1 MGDFLSTINKPHS
14 AIDITPDR
22 PSIWGDF
29 NNFGKSVHLG
39 FFKENLFA
47 MAIAD
52 ATVKQRVQF
61 QDVEAYNVF
70 NDPQLVDV
78 YEDMGYFMHSNSPQ
92 ETAWLLSRKKAE
104 DEYATNSPGYI
115 TGRILG
121 GLTDPTAL
129 LMFSRAGRFFFTGG
143 RLTRGSKVGM
153 ALGGEEIIKRKLD
166 RARTL
171 TESTLITGGGFVLP
185 AIFPGIARTS
195 PEAKKIFKL
204 FDKRADKFDLLDD
217 AVSKAAQDVS
227 PMAPQAV
234 KSTKFQSLSDEIS
247 ILEKEVKRLDNPWGG
262 GPTGYLKIR
271 KQKKLK
277 KELEKKKKQLK
288 EEEESPFLEGSIGA
302 AKIRTTF
309 SEDEWLEMEKIAKT
323 GLGWFG
329 EKGMWTP
336 IFRTLKSSSLAAKEA
351 IGKLLENPL
360 YQVKNF
366 KNIASEQSIERN
378 IARRKVQV
386 FKAETEIEDLYKVYL
401 QRMGKRVPMTRI
413 GLYLQKDSE
422 GIISF
427 SQFKRAIFLRRIG
440 SPSDLA
446 KIDEVAKAA
455 AVSEK
460 YIYSLGKEYDELGI
474 PLMYIERQI
483 SITKFK
489 LAGMEK
495 ELKKMSKIKGWKSKD
510 SIQEIKNLKI
520 VLKKL
525 QEKLDYM
532 KANGSLAKN
541 YINRVWL
548 RDQVESRW
556 EEFRNIVVPMIKAR
570 NPKLTIESIEE
581 ILESVKS
588 AQPYVRF
595 DSKSSNPLAISRH
608 FRTRELRLSKADEEK
623 LAELGFIETD
633 VFVLQRLYF
642 NSVAPDIELT
652 KVFGDPMMSGF
663 KWTPESGYTQ
673 GIDQIVEEYNMRILK
688 TRSRSKK
695 KKLEKERDEVVQ
707 DLKAGRDLLRG
718 TYGLPDNPQRAFS
731 RGVRMMKLYN
741 SMTMLTGAL
750 AAVPDVARIL
760 MTSGINRGFRTS
772 WDMFTNV
779 LSTEVL
785 KLSRNQAYLSGEALD
800 MVLGSRAMS
809 MYDLEN
815 AFGVFN
821 KLEKGVSRT
830 GNMYFTYIN
839 LMNPWNTMMKS
850 WASAVNGT
858 RMLEEIENWIIKG
871 KISKNN
877 KAKLLNS
884 GIDEVAARKIW
895 DQYVKHGLGTGAN
908 KADWKQVRIANTE
921 MWDDEARA
929 TADLF
934 HNALGRDINITIVT
948 PGKGEVPLWF
958 NTEMGGV
965 VVQFKKFAAAA
976 TQRMLMRGMQEK
988 DAAFFGGALML
999 LAAGAMVDATRQK
1012 AFNRS
1017 YAKKPF
1023 GQKIVDAFDR
1033 SGLGGIF
1040 SDMNNIL
1047 ERLTDNKIGLRPT
1060 LGAAR
1065 PYGSYTQKNI
1075 MSGFGLFGP
1084 TSSQIGNISDLMWD
1098 WGRGKHTHYSAK
1110 NVRRLIPFQN
1120 VWYLDSLFDQ
1130 VEKGLR

>member
-1 MGDFLSTINKPHS
+1 MGDFIATLGKPYS

-22 PSIWGDF
+22 KTIWGDF
-29 NNFGKSVHLG
+29 NNFGKSMHLG
-39 FFKENLFA
+39 FFKENIFA

-52 ATVKQRVQF
+52 STVKQRVQF

-70 NDPQLVDV
+70 NDPQLADV
-78 YEDMGYFMHSNSPQ
+78 YDDMGYFMHSGSPQ
-92 ETAWLLSRKKAE
+92 ETSWLLARKKAE

-129 LMFSRAGRFFFTGG
+129 LMFSKVGKFFFTGS
-143 RLTRGSKVGM
+143 RLARSSNVGM

-171 TESTLITGGGFVLP
+171 TDSILITGGGFVLP

-204 FDKRADKFDLLDD
+204 FDKRADRIDLLDD
-217 AVSKAAQDVS
+217 AVNKAAQDVS
-227 PMAPQAV
+227 PMA
-234 KSTKFQSLSDEIS
+234 TKTI
-247 ILEKEVKRLDNPWGG
+247 KP
-262 GPTGYLKIR
+262 
-271 KQKKLK
+271 
-277 KELEKKKKQLK
+277 
-288 EEEESPFLEGSIGA
+288 ESPFLEGSIGA

-336 IFRTLKSSSLAAKEA
+336 IFRTLKSSSLTAKEA

-366 KNIASEQSIERN
+366 KNVASEQSIERN

-401 QRMGKRVPMTRI
+401 QRMGKRVPKTRV

-427 SQFKRAIFLRRIG
+427 SQFKRAIFLNRIG

-525 QEKLDYM
+525 QEKLNYM
-532 KANGSLAKN
+532 KVNGSLAKN
-541 YINRVWL
+541 YVNRVWL

-556 EEFRNIVVPMIKAR
+556 EEFRNIVIPMIKAR
-570 NPKLTIESIEE
+570 NPKLTIEAIEE

-633 VFVLQRLYF
+633 LFVLQRLYF

-663 KWTPESGYTQ
+663 KWSPSSGYTQ
-673 GIDQIVEEYNMRILK
+673 GINQIVEEYNKRITK
-688 TRSRSKK
+688 TRSKSKK

-858 RMLEEIENWIIKG
+858 RMLEEIENWVIKG

-965 VVQFKKFAAAA
+965 IVQFKKFAAAA

-1065 PYGSYTQKNI
+1065 PYSSYTQKNI

>member
-483 SITKFK
+483 SITKSLMKNAKGAK
-489 LAGMEK
+489 LGG
-495 ELKKMSKIKGWKSKD
+495 LKKT
-510 SIQEIKNLKI
+510 LA
-520 VLKKL
+520 KL
-525 QEKLDYM
+525 EEKLEYM
-532 KANGSLAKN
+532 KTNGSLAKN

-556 EEFRNIVVPMIKAR
+556 EEFRNIVIPMIKAR
-570 NPKLTIESIEE
+570 NPKLTMESIEE

-673 GIDQIVEEYNMRILK
+673 GINQIVEEYNKRILK
-688 TRSRSKK
+688 TRSKSKK

-921 MWDDEARA
+921 MWDEEAKA

-958 NTEMGGV
+958 NTEMGSV

>member
-1 MGDFLSTINKPHS
+1 MGDFIATLGKPYS

-22 PSIWGDF
+22 KTIWGDF
-29 NNFGKSVHLG
+29 NNFGKSMHLG
-39 FFKENLFA
+39 FFKENIFA

-52 ATVKQRVQF
+52 STVKQRVQF

-70 NDPQLVDV
+70 NDPQLADV
-78 YEDMGYFMHSNSPQ
+78 YDDMGYFMHSGSPQ
-92 ETAWLLSRKKAE
+92 ETSWLLARKKAE

-129 LMFSRAGRFFFTGG
+129 LMFSKVGKFFFTGS
-143 RLTRGSKVGM
+143 RLARSSKVGM

-171 TESTLITGGGFVLP
+171 TDSILITGGGFVLP

-204 FDKRADKFDLLDD
+204 FDKRADRIDLLDD
-217 AVSKAAQDVS
+217 AVNKAAQDVS
-227 PMAPQAV
+227 PMA
-234 KSTKFQSLSDEIS
+234 TKTI
-247 ILEKEVKRLDNPWGG
+247 KP
-262 GPTGYLKIR
+262 
-271 KQKKLK
+271 
-277 KELEKKKKQLK
+277 
-288 EEEESPFLEGSIGA
+288 ESPFLEGSIGA

-336 IFRTLKSSSLAAKEA
+336 IFRTLKSSSLTAKEA

-366 KNIASEQSIERN
+366 KNVASEQSIERN

-401 QRMGKRVPMTRI
+401 QRMGKRVPKTRV

-427 SQFKRAIFLRRIG
+427 SQFKRAIFLNRIG

-525 QEKLDYM
+525 QEKLNYM
-532 KANGSLAKN
+532 KVNGSLAKN
-541 YINRVWL
+541 YVNRVWL

-556 EEFRNIVVPMIKAR
+556 EEFRNIVIPMIKAR
-570 NPKLTIESIEE
+570 NPKLTIEAIEE

-633 VFVLQRLYF
+633 LFVLQRLYF

-663 KWTPESGYTQ
+663 KWSPSSGYTQ
-673 GIDQIVEEYNMRILK
+673 GINQIVEEYNKRITK
-688 TRSRSKK
+688 IRSKSKK

-858 RMLEEIENWIIKG
+858 RMLEEIENWVIKG

-965 VVQFKKFAAAA
+965 IVQFKKFAAAA

-1065 PYGSYTQKNI
+1065 PYSSYTQKNI

>member
-556 EEFRNIVVPMIKAR
+556 EEFRNIVIPMIKAR

-921 MWDDEARA
+921 MWDEEAKA

>member
-1 MGDFLSTINKPHS
+1 MGDFIATLGKPYS

-22 PSIWGDF
+22 KTIWGDF
-29 NNFGKSVHLG
+29 NNFGKSMHLG
-39 FFKENLFA
+39 FFKENIFA

-52 ATVKQRVQF
+52 STVKQRVQF

-70 NDPQLVDV
+70 NDPQLADV
-78 YEDMGYFMHSNSPQ
+78 YDDMGYFMHSGSPQ
-92 ETAWLLSRKKAE
+92 ETSWLLARKKAE

-129 LMFSRAGRFFFTGG
+129 LMFSKVGKFFFTGS
-143 RLTRGSKVGM
+143 RLARSSKVGM

-171 TESTLITGGGFVLP
+171 TDSILITGGGFVLP

-204 FDKRADKFDLLDD
+204 FDKRADRIDLLDD
-217 AVSKAAQDVS
+217 AVNKAAQDVS
-227 PMAPQAV
+227 PMA
-234 KSTKFQSLSDEIS
+234 TKTI
-247 ILEKEVKRLDNPWGG
+247 KP
-262 GPTGYLKIR
+262 
-271 KQKKLK
+271 
-277 KELEKKKKQLK
+277 
-288 EEEESPFLEGSIGA
+288 ESPFLEGSIGA

-336 IFRTLKSSSLAAKEA
+336 IFRTLKSSSLTAKEA

-366 KNIASEQSIERN
+366 KNVASEQSIERN

-401 QRMGKRVPMTRI
+401 QRMGKRVPKTRV

-427 SQFKRAIFLRRIG
+427 SQFKRAIFLNRIG

-525 QEKLDYM
+525 QEKLNYM
-532 KANGSLAKN
+532 KVNGSLAKN
-541 YINRVWL
+541 YVNRVWL

-556 EEFRNIVVPMIKAR
+556 EEFRNIVIPMIKAR
-570 NPKLTIESIEE
+570 NPKLTIEAIEE

-633 VFVLQRLYF
+633 LFVLQRLYF

-663 KWTPESGYTQ
+663 KWSPSSGYTQ
-673 GIDQIVEEYNMRILK
+673 GINQIVEEYNKRITK
-688 TRSRSKK
+688 TRSKSKK

-858 RMLEEIENWIIKG
+858 RMLEEIENWVIKG

-965 VVQFKKFAAAA
+965 IVQFKKFAAAA

-1065 PYGSYTQKNI
+1065 PYSSYTQKNI

>member
-1 MGDFLSTINKPHS
+1 MGDFIATIGKPYS

-22 PSIWGDF
+22 KTIWGDF
-29 NNFGKSVHLG
+29 NNFGKSMHLG
-39 FFKENLFA
+39 FFKENIFA

-52 ATVKQRVQF
+52 STVKQRVQF
-61 QDVEAYNVF
+61 QDTEAYNVF
-70 NDPQLVDV
+70 NDPQLADV
-78 YEDMGYFMHSNSPQ
+78 YEDMGYFMHSGSSQ
-92 ETAWLLSRKKAE
+92 ETSWLLARKKAE

-129 LMFSRAGRFFFTGG
+129 LMFSKVGKFFFTGS
-143 RLTRGSKVGM
+143 RLARSSKVGM

-171 TESTLITGGGFVLP
+171 TDSILITGGGFVLP

-227 PMAPQAV
+227 PMAPQTV
-234 KSTKFQSLSDEIS
+234 KGTKFQSLSDEIS
-247 ILEKEVKRLDNPWGG
+247 ILEKEIKRLDNPWGG

-336 IFRTLKSSSLAAKEA
+336 IFRTLKSSSLTAKEA

-366 KNIASEQSIERN
+366 KNVASEQSIERN

-401 QRMGKRVPMTRI
+401 QRMGKRVPKTRV

-427 SQFKRAIFLRRIG
+427 SQFKRAIFLNRIG

-455 AVSEK
+455 TISEK

-483 SITKFK
+483 SITKSLMKNAKGAK
-489 LAGMEK
+489 LGG
-495 ELKKMSKIKGWKSKD
+495 LKKT
-510 SIQEIKNLKI
+510 LA
-520 VLKKL
+520 KL
-525 QEKLDYM
+525 EEKLEYM
-532 KANGSLAKN
+532 KSNGSLAKN
-541 YINRVWL
+541 YVNRVWL

-556 EEFRNIVVPMIKAR
+556 EEFRNIVIPMIKAR
-570 NPKLTIESIEE
+570 NPKLTMESIEE

-633 VFVLQRLYF
+633 LFVLQRLYF

-663 KWTPESGYTQ
+663 KWSPDSGYTQ
-673 GIDQIVEEYNMRILK
+673 GINQIVEEYNKRITK

-858 RMLEEIENWIIKG
+858 RMLEEIENWVIKG

-895 DQYVKHGLGTGAN
+895 DQYIKHGLGTGAN

-965 VVQFKKFAAAA
+965 IVQFKKFAAAA

-1065 PYGSYTQKNI
+1065 PYSSYTQKNI

>member
-1 MGDFLSTINKPHS
+1 M
-14 AIDITPDR
+14 R
-22 PSIWGDF
+22 
-29 NNFGKSVHLG
+29 
-39 FFKENLFA
+39 
-47 MAIAD
+47 
-52 ATVKQRVQF
+52 RV
-61 QDVEAYNVF
+61 
-70 NDPQLVDV
+70 
-78 YEDMGYFMHSNSPQ
+78 
-92 ETAWLLSRKKAE
+92 
-104 DEYATNSPGYI
+104 
-115 TGRILG
+115 
-121 GLTDPTAL
+121 
-129 LMFSRAGRFFFTGG
+129 
-143 RLTRGSKVGM
+143 
-153 ALGGEEIIKRKLD
+153 
-166 RARTL
+166 
-171 TESTLITGGGFVLP
+171 
-185 AIFPGIARTS
+185 
-195 PEAKKIFKL
+195 L
-204 FDKRADKFDLLDD
+204 FDKRADRIDLLDD
-217 AVSKAAQDVS
+217 AVNKAAQDVS
-227 PMAPQAV
+227 PMA
-234 KSTKFQSLSDEIS
+234 TKTI
-247 ILEKEVKRLDNPWGG
+247 KP
-262 GPTGYLKIR
+262 
-271 KQKKLK
+271 
-277 KELEKKKKQLK
+277 
-288 EEEESPFLEGSIGA
+288 ESPFLEGSIGA

-336 IFRTLKSSSLAAKEA
+336 IFRTLKSSSLTAKEA

-366 KNIASEQSIERN
+366 KNVASEQSIERN

-401 QRMGKRVPMTRI
+401 QRMGKRVPKTRV

-427 SQFKRAIFLRRIG
+427 SQFKRAIFLNRIG

-525 QEKLDYM
+525 QEKLNYM
-532 KANGSLAKN
+532 KVNGSLAKN
-541 YINRVWL
+541 YVNRVWL

-556 EEFRNIVVPMIKAR
+556 EEFRNIVIPMIKAR
-570 NPKLTIESIEE
+570 NPKLTIEAIEE

-633 VFVLQRLYF
+633 LFVLQRLYF

-663 KWTPESGYTQ
+663 KWSPSSGYTQ
-673 GIDQIVEEYNMRILK
+673 GINQIVEEYNKRITK
-688 TRSRSKK
+688 IRSKSKK

-858 RMLEEIENWIIKG
+858 RMLEEIENWVIKG

-965 VVQFKKFAAAA
+965 IVQFKKFAAAA

-1065 PYGSYTQKNI
+1065 PYSSYTQKNI

>member
-1 MGDFLSTINKPHS
+1 
-14 AIDITPDR
+14 
-22 PSIWGDF
+22 
-29 NNFGKSVHLG
+29 
-39 FFKENLFA
+39 
-47 MAIAD
+47 
-52 ATVKQRVQF
+52 
-61 QDVEAYNVF
+61 
-70 NDPQLVDV
+70 
-78 YEDMGYFMHSNSPQ
+78 
-92 ETAWLLSRKKAE
+92 
-104 DEYATNSPGYI
+104 
-115 TGRILG
+115 
-121 GLTDPTAL
+121 
-129 LMFSRAGRFFFTGG
+129 
-143 RLTRGSKVGM
+143 
-153 ALGGEEIIKRKLD
+153 
-166 RARTL
+166 
-171 TESTLITGGGFVLP
+171 
-185 AIFPGIARTS
+185 
-195 PEAKKIFKL
+195 
-204 FDKRADKFDLLDD
+204 
-217 AVSKAAQDVS
+217 
-227 PMAPQAV
+227 
-234 KSTKFQSLSDEIS
+234 
-247 ILEKEVKRLDNPWGG
+247 
-262 GPTGYLKIR
+262 
-271 KQKKLK
+271 
-277 KELEKKKKQLK
+277 
-288 EEEESPFLEGSIGA
+288 
-302 AKIRTTF
+302 
-309 SEDEWLEMEKIAKT
+309 MEKIAKT

-336 IFRTLKSSSLAAKEA
+336 IFRTLKSSSLTAKEA

-366 KNIASEQSIERN
+366 KNVASEQSIERN

-401 QRMGKRVPMTRI
+401 QRMGKRVPKTRV

-427 SQFKRAIFLRRIG
+427 SQFKRAIFLNRIG

-483 SITKFK
+483 SITKSLMKNAKGAK
-489 LAGMEK
+489 LGG
-495 ELKKMSKIKGWKSKD
+495 LKKT
-510 SIQEIKNLKI
+510 LA
-520 VLKKL
+520 KL
-525 QEKLDYM
+525 EEKLEYM
-532 KANGSLAKN
+532 KSNGSLAKN
-541 YINRVWL
+541 YVNRVWL

-556 EEFRNIVVPMIKAR
+556 EEFRNIVIPMIKAR
-570 NPKLTIESIEE
+570 NPKLTMESIEE

-588 AQPYVRF
+588 SQPYVRF

-633 VFVLQRLYF
+633 LFVLQRLYF

-673 GIDQIVEEYNMRILK
+673 GINQIVEEYTKRINAAGG
-688 TRSRSKK
+688 SKMIDGK
-695 KKLEKERDEVVQ
+695 RVGNTPKAKKLIKENDEVVQ

-858 RMLEEIENWIIKG
+858 RMLEEIENWVIKG

-1047 ERLTDNKIGLRPT
+1047 ERFTDNKVGLRPT

-1065 PYGSYTQKNI
+1065 PYSSYTQKNI

>member
-1 MGDFLSTINKPHS
+1 MGDFIATLGKPYS

-22 PSIWGDF
+22 KTIWGDF
-29 NNFGKSVHLG
+29 NNFGKSMHLG
-39 FFKENLFA
+39 FFKENIFA

-52 ATVKQRVQF
+52 STVKQRVQF

-70 NDPQLVDV
+70 NDPQLADV
-78 YEDMGYFMHSNSPQ
+78 YDDMGYFMHSGSPQ
-92 ETAWLLSRKKAE
+92 ETSWLLARKKAE

-129 LMFSRAGRFFFTGG
+129 LMFSKVGKFFFTGS
-143 RLTRGSKVGM
+143 RLARSSKVGM

-171 TESTLITGGGFVLP
+171 TDSILITGGGFVLP

-204 FDKRADKFDLLDD
+204 FDKRADRIDLLDD
-217 AVSKAAQDVS
+217 AVNKAAQDVS
-227 PMAPQAV
+227 PMA
-234 KSTKFQSLSDEIS
+234 TKTI
-247 ILEKEVKRLDNPWGG
+247 KP
-262 GPTGYLKIR
+262 
-271 KQKKLK
+271 
-277 KELEKKKKQLK
+277 
-288 EEEESPFLEGSIGA
+288 ESPFLEGSIGA

-336 IFRTLKSSSLAAKEA
+336 IFRTLKSSSLTAKEA

-366 KNIASEQSIERN
+366 KNVASEQSIERN

-401 QRMGKRVPMTRI
+401 QRMGKRVPKTRV

-427 SQFKRAIFLRRIG
+427 SQFKRAIFLNRIG

-525 QEKLDYM
+525 QEKLNYM
-532 KANGSLAKN
+532 KVNGSLAKN
-541 YINRVWL
+541 YVNRVWL

-556 EEFRNIVVPMIKAR
+556 EEFRNIVIPMIKAR
-570 NPKLTIESIEE
+570 NPKLTIEAIEE

-633 VFVLQRLYF
+633 LFVLQRLYF

-663 KWTPESGYTQ
+663 KWSPSSGYTQ
-673 GIDQIVEEYNMRILK
+673 GINQIVEEYNKRITK
-688 TRSRSKK
+688 IRSKSKK

-772 WDMFTNV
+772 WDMFTNI

-858 RMLEEIENWIIKG
+858 RMLEEIENWVIKG

-965 VVQFKKFAAAA
+965 IVQFKKFAAAA

-1065 PYGSYTQKNI
+1065 PYSSYTQKNI

>member
-1 MGDFLSTINKPHS
+1 MGDFIATLGKPYS
-14 AIDITPDR
+14 AIDVTPDR
-22 PSIWGDF
+22 KTIWGDF
-29 NNFGKSVHLG
+29 KNFGKSAHLG

-52 ATVKQRVQF
+52 STVKQRVQF
-61 QDVEAYNVF
+61 QDTEAYNVF
-70 NDPQLVDV
+70 NDPQLADV
-78 YEDMGYFMHSNSPQ
+78 YEDMGYFMHSGSSQ
-92 ETAWLLSRKKAE
+92 ETSWLLSRKKAE

-129 LMFSRAGRFFFTGG
+129 LMFSKAGRFFFTGS
-143 RLTRGSKVGM
+143 RLARGSKVGM
-153 ALGGEEIIKRKLD
+153 ALGGEELIKRKLD

-171 TESTLITGGGFVLP
+171 TESVLITGGGFVLP

-195 PEAKKIFKL
+195 PEAKKLFKL
-204 FDKRADKFDLLDD
+204 FDKRADRIDLLDD
-217 AVSKAAQDVS
+217 AVSKAAQDIS
-227 PMAPQAV
+227 PTTI
-234 KSTKFQSLSDEIS
+234 KS
-247 ILEKEVKRLDNPWGG
+247 
-262 GPTGYLKIR
+262 
-271 KQKKLK
+271 
-277 KELEKKKKQLK
+277 
-288 EEEESPFLEGSIGA
+288 ESPFLQGSAGA
-302 AKIRTTF
+302 AKIKTTF
-309 SEDEWLEMEKIAKT
+309 TEKEWLEMEKIAKT

-336 IFRTLKSSSLAAKEA
+336 IFRTLKSSSLTAKEA
-351 IGKLLENPL
+351 INKLLENPL

-366 KNIASEQSIERN
+366 KNIASEQTIERS

-401 QRMGKRVPMTRI
+401 QRMGKRVPKTRV
-413 GLYLQKDSE
+413 GLYMQKDTE
-422 GIISF
+422 GVISF
-427 SQFKRAIFLRRIG
+427 SQFKRAIFLNRIG

-455 AVSEK
+455 TVSEK

-483 SITKFK
+483 SITKSLMK
-489 LAGMEK
+489 NAKGK
-495 ELKKMSKIKGWKSKD
+495 ELGG
-510 SIQEIKNLKI
+510 
-520 VLKKL
+520 LKKTL
-525 QEKLDYM
+525 AKLEEKLEYM
-532 KANGSLAKN
+532 KSNGSLAKN
-541 YINRVWL
+541 YVNRVWL
-548 RDQVESRW
+548 RDQVNSRW
-556 EEFRNIVVPMIKAR
+556 EEFRNILIPMIKAR
-570 NPKLTIESIEE
+570 NPKLTIEAIEE

-588 AQPYVRF
+588 SQPYVRF

-608 FRTRELRLSKADEEK
+608 FRTRELRLSKADEER

-633 VFVLQRLYF
+633 LFVLQRLYF

-663 KWTPESGYTQ
+663 KWAPDSGYSQ
-673 GIDQIVEEYNMRILK
+673 GINQIAEEYNKRIAK
-688 TRSRSKK
+688 SRSKSNK
-695 KKLEKERDEVVQ
+695 KKLEKERDEVIQ

-718 TYGLPDNPQRAFS
+718 TYGLPDDPQRAFS
-731 RGVRMMKLYN
+731 RGVRMVKLFN

-750 AAVPDVARIL
+750 AAVPDIARIL

-785 KLSRNQAYLSGEALD
+785 KHSRNQAYLSGEALD

-858 RMLEEIENWIIKG
+858 RMLEEIENWIVKG
-871 KISKNN
+871 KISKND

-884 GIDEVAARKIW
+884 GIDEDAARKIW
-895 DQYVKHGLGTGAN
+895 AQYQKHGLGKGAN
-908 KADWKQVRIANTE
+908 KTDWKEVRIANTE

-929 TADLF
+929 TADMF

-958 NTEMGGV
+958 NNEMGGV
-965 VVQFKKFAAAA
+965 IIQFKKFAAAA

-988 DAAFFGGALML
+988 DAAFFGGVLML
-999 LAAGAMVDATRQK
+999 LAAGAMVDATRQR

-1047 ERLTDNKIGLRPT
+1047 ERMTDNKIGLRPT
-1060 LGAAR
+1060 LGAGK
-1065 PYGSYTQKNI
+1065 PYSSYTQKNI

>member
-1 MGDFLSTINKPHS
+1 MGDFIATLGKPYS

-22 PSIWGDF
+22 KTIWGDF
-29 NNFGKSVHLG
+29 NNFGKSMHLG
-39 FFKENLFA
+39 FFKENIFA

-52 ATVKQRVQF
+52 STVKQRVQF

-70 NDPQLVDV
+70 NDPQLADV
-78 YEDMGYFMHSNSPQ
+78 YDDMGYFMHSGSPQ
-92 ETAWLLSRKKAE
+92 ETSWLLARKKAE

-129 LMFSRAGRFFFTGG
+129 LMFSKVGKFFFTGS
-143 RLTRGSKVGM
+143 RLARSSKVGM

-171 TESTLITGGGFVLP
+171 TDSILITGGGFVLP

-204 FDKRADKFDLLDD
+204 FDKRADRIDLLDD
-217 AVSKAAQDVS
+217 AVNKAAQDVS
-227 PMAPQAV
+227 PMA
-234 KSTKFQSLSDEIS
+234 TKTI
-247 ILEKEVKRLDNPWGG
+247 KP
-262 GPTGYLKIR
+262 
-271 KQKKLK
+271 
-277 KELEKKKKQLK
+277 
-288 EEEESPFLEGSIGA
+288 ESPFLEGSIGA

-336 IFRTLKSSSLAAKEA
+336 IFRTLKSSSLTAKEA

-366 KNIASEQSIERN
+366 KNVASEQSIERN

-401 QRMGKRVPMTRI
+401 QRMGKRVPKTRV

-427 SQFKRAIFLRRIG
+427 SQFKRAIFLNRIG

-525 QEKLDYM
+525 QEKLNYM
-532 KANGSLAKN
+532 KVNGSLAKN
-541 YINRVWL
+541 YVNRVWL

-556 EEFRNIVVPMIKAR
+556 EEFRNIVIPMIKAR
-570 NPKLTIESIEE
+570 NPKLTIEAIEE

-633 VFVLQRLYF
+633 LFVLQRLYF

-663 KWTPESGYTQ
+663 KWSPSSGYTQ
-673 GIDQIVEEYNMRILK
+673 GINQIVEEYNKRITK
-688 TRSRSKK
+688 IRSKSKK

-858 RMLEEIENWIIKG
+858 RMLEEIENWVIKG

-965 VVQFKKFAAAA
+965 IVQFKKFAAAA

-1023 GQKIVDAFDR
+1023 GQKIVDASDR

-1065 PYGSYTQKNI
+1065 PYSSYTQKNI

>member
-1 MGDFLSTINKPHS
+1 MGDFIATLGKPYS

-22 PSIWGDF
+22 KTIWGDF
-29 NNFGKSVHLG
+29 NNFGKSMHLG
-39 FFKENLFA
+39 FFKENIFA

-52 ATVKQRVQF
+52 STVKQRVQF

-70 NDPQLVDV
+70 NDPQLADV
-78 YEDMGYFMHSNSPQ
+78 YDDMGYFMHSGSPQ
-92 ETAWLLSRKKAE
+92 ETSWLLARKKAE

-129 LMFSRAGRFFFTGG
+129 LMFSKVGKFFFTGS
-143 RLTRGSKVGM
+143 RLARSSKVGM

-171 TESTLITGGGFVLP
+171 TDSILITGGGFVLP

-204 FDKRADKFDLLDD
+204 FDKRADRIDLLDD
-217 AVSKAAQDVS
+217 AVNKAAQDVS
-227 PMAPQAV
+227 PMA
-234 KSTKFQSLSDEIS
+234 TKTI
-247 ILEKEVKRLDNPWGG
+247 KP
-262 GPTGYLKIR
+262 
-271 KQKKLK
+271 
-277 KELEKKKKQLK
+277 
-288 EEEESPFLEGSIGA
+288 ESPFLEGSIGA

-336 IFRTLKSSSLAAKEA
+336 IFRTLKSSSLTAKEA

-366 KNIASEQSIERN
+366 KNVASEQSIERN

-401 QRMGKRVPMTRI
+401 QRMGKRVPKTRV

-427 SQFKRAIFLRRIG
+427 SQFKRAIFLNRIG

-525 QEKLDYM
+525 QEKLNYM
-532 KANGSLAKN
+532 KVNGSLAKN
-541 YINRVWL
+541 YVNRVWL

-556 EEFRNIVVPMIKAR
+556 EEFRNIVIPMIKAR
-570 NPKLTIESIEE
+570 NPKLTIEAIEE

-633 VFVLQRLYF
+633 LFVLQRLYF

-663 KWTPESGYTQ
+663 KWSPSSGYTQ
-673 GIDQIVEEYNMRILK
+673 GINQIVEEYNKRITK
-688 TRSRSKK
+688 TRSKSKK

-858 RMLEEIENWIIKG
+858 RMLEEIENWVIKG

-965 VVQFKKFAAAA
+965 IVQFKKFAAAA

-1060 LGAAR
+1060 VGAAR
-1065 PYGSYTQKNI
+1065 PYSSYTQKNI

>member
-1 MGDFLSTINKPHS
+1 MGDFIATLGKPYS

-22 PSIWGDF
+22 KTIWGDF
-29 NNFGKSVHLG
+29 NNFGKSMHLG
-39 FFKENLFA
+39 FFKENIFA

-52 ATVKQRVQF
+52 STVKQRVQF

-70 NDPQLVDV
+70 NDPQLADV
-78 YEDMGYFMHSNSPQ
+78 YDDMGYFMHSGSPQ
-92 ETAWLLSRKKAE
+92 ETSWLLARKKAE

-129 LMFSRAGRFFFTGG
+129 LMFSKVGKFFFTGS
-143 RLTRGSKVGM
+143 RLARSSKVGM

-171 TESTLITGGGFVLP
+171 TDSILITGGGFVLP

-204 FDKRADKFDLLDD
+204 FDKRADRIDLLDD
-217 AVSKAAQDVS
+217 AVNKAAQDVS
-227 PMAPQAV
+227 PMA
-234 KSTKFQSLSDEIS
+234 TKTI
-247 ILEKEVKRLDNPWGG
+247 KP
-262 GPTGYLKIR
+262 
-271 KQKKLK
+271 
-277 KELEKKKKQLK
+277 
-288 EEEESPFLEGSIGA
+288 ESPFLEGSIGA
-302 AKIRTTF
+302 AKIRPTF

-336 IFRTLKSSSLAAKEA
+336 IFRTLKSSSLTAKEA

-366 KNIASEQSIERN
+366 KNVASEQSIERN

-401 QRMGKRVPMTRI
+401 QRMGKRVPKTRV

-427 SQFKRAIFLRRIG
+427 SQFKRAIFLNRIG

-525 QEKLDYM
+525 QEKLNYM
-532 KANGSLAKN
+532 KVNGSLAKN
-541 YINRVWL
+541 YVNRVWL

-556 EEFRNIVVPMIKAR
+556 EEFRNIVIPMIKAR
-570 NPKLTIESIEE
+570 NPKLTIEAIEE

-633 VFVLQRLYF
+633 LFVLQRLYF

-663 KWTPESGYTQ
+663 KWSPSSGYTQ
-673 GIDQIVEEYNMRILK
+673 GINQIVEEYNKRITK
-688 TRSRSKK
+688 TRSKSKK

-858 RMLEEIENWIIKG
+858 RMLEEIENWVIKG

-965 VVQFKKFAAAA
+965 IVQFKKFAAAA

-1065 PYGSYTQKNI
+1065 PYSSYTQKNI